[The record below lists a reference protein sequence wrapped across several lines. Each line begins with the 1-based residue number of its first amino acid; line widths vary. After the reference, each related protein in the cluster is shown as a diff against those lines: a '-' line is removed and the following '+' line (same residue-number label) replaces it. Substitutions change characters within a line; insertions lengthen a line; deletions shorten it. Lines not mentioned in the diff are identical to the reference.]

1 MTQLNSYFGNLA
13 QCKNHSALLIRSL
26 KNVWKKKL
34 IFVKLKC
41 ISKVT
46 FPISHEQE
54 RQSKKAAIISLQ
66 EHRWP
71 HTDSSSCLIAVISEW
86 GIPRASLVRSPSN
99 ITPHCTTVNWTLHC
113 TLHCSVEQLELSS
126 SWWLRDSSENS
137 SWNPGMSR
145 TVSLQVDASPL
156 RRPKEFPVDKP
167 HGFQK
172 RVNKKYRQIYHTSLH
187 YMSPSPFW
195 CINSGHRRKPELR
208 FDNLL
213 RKRPVPWLP
222 KPCVWHKCRVI

>member
-86 GIPRASLVRSPSN
+86 GIPRASLVPSPSN

-137 SWNPGMSR
+137 SRNPGMSR
-145 TVSLQVDASPL
+145 TVSASGWIPPQKTQRISSRQATWLSKESQQKISSDLPYLTPL
-156 RRPKEFPVDKP
+156 YVSFTILM
-167 HGFQK
+167 
-172 RVNKKYRQIYHTSLH
+172 Y
-187 YMSPSPFW
+187 
-195 CINSGHRRKPELR
+195 
-208 FDNLL
+208 
-213 RKRPVPWLP
+213 
-222 KPCVWHKCRVI
+222 